1 MTDFCG
7 VCADNLSFQAPT
19 LEVVPDQL
27 TKRLG
32 MEDIR
37 EYILYCLTEAP
48 VPSWLRIANRAAVQ
62 KLVLVYAQGLDL
74 TYFGYPESRANI
86 KAITS
91 LDEMDEQAL
100 ARKTLKFFTSQFS
113 HCIVSKSSGTKGKVH
128 NPMTNLLQC
137 PVSHSQK
144 EKRDKERASSK
155 SYNEGLF
162 PVGPSSLWC

>member
-1 MTDFCG
+1 M
-7 VCADNLSFQAPT
+7 PT
-19 LEVVPDQL
+19 LEIVPDQL

-37 EYILYCLTEAP
+37 EYVLYCLTEAP
-48 VPSWLRIANRAAVQ
+48 APSWLKISHRAALQ

-86 KAITS
+86 KAIT
-91 LDEMDEQAL
+91 LLNDMDEQAL
-100 ARKTLKFFTSQFS
+100 ARKTLKFFNSQFS
-113 HCIVSKSSGTKGKVH
+113 HCVVSKSSGTRGKVH

-144 EKRDKERASSK
+144 EKRDKERASSE
-155 SYNEGLF
+155 Y
-162 PVGPSSLWC
+162 SLLKMYLYCL